1 MEDIECEDFCTRSIL
16 LSNHKEIFNPNLKIK
31 DLKKIIKK
39 QTGIDEK
46 NLCYKL
52 SFKFDMPS
60 SDESLFWNSVRISAC
75 AYDVAK
81 FKAKLTRLDYEEDI
95 FLDLNNNIRDLKKSL
110 SERTKVPIEK
120 LQIQLNYDYL
130 SNEKILKDYDLFENK
145 LSVIIIKEK
154 NNQIK
159 LKYPNS
165 EEKQINTDLCNIGI
179 EFLKEIQGNT
189 NIQNSNDIK
198 YDLIYKNEKI
208 NLDDLLFHLGI
219 KDGDLIELKER
230 NTYQIFVKTL
240 SGKII
245 TLNVE
250 SSDTIYYLKI
260 LIHLFERIPP
270 DLQRLVFKGKQLE
283 DEKALADYKIQKES
297 TLHLVLRLRGQ
308 DN

>member
-1 MEDIECEDFCTRSIL
+1 MEDYIEHEEFCTRDFL

-31 DLKKIIKK
+31 DLKKIIEK

-46 NLCYKL
+46 NLRYKL
-52 SFKFDMPS
+52 SFAFDMPS
-60 SDESLFWNSVRISAC
+60 SDESLFWNSLKIEANT
-75 AYDVAK
+75 YDITK
-81 FKAKLTRLDYEEDI
+81 FEAKLTRLDYEEDI
-95 FLDLNNNIRDLKKSL
+95 LLDLNKKIRDLKKSL
-110 SERTKVPIEK
+110 SEKTKVPIEK
-120 LQIQLNYDYL
+120 LQFQLNYNIL

-198 YDLIYKNEKI
+198 YDLIYKNKKI
-208 NLDDLLFHLGI
+208 NLDDLLIHLGI
-219 KDGDLIELKER
+219 KNGDLIELKER
-230 NTYQIFVKTL
+230 KNTFPIYVKTL
-240 SGKII
+240 TGKTI

-250 SSDTIYYLKI
+250 SSDTIYYSKS
-260 LIHLFERIPP
+260 LIHLFEGIPP
-270 DLQRLVFKGKQLE
+270 ALQRLIFKGRQLE
-283 DEKALADYKIQKES
+283 DAKSIAYYEIQKES
-297 TLHLVLRLRGQ
+297 ALHLVLRS
-308 DN
+308 

>member
-1 MEDIECEDFCTRSIL
+1 MEDYIEHEEFCTRDFL

-31 DLKKIIKK
+31 DLKKIIEK

-46 NLCYKL
+46 NLRYKL
-52 SFKFDMPS
+52 SFAFDMPL
-60 SDESLFWNSVRISAC
+60 SDESLFWNSLKIEANT
-75 AYDVAK
+75 YDITK
-81 FKAKLTRLDYEEDI
+81 FEAKLTRLTYEEDI
-95 FLDLNNNIRDLKKSL
+95 LLDLNKKIRDLKKSL
-110 SERTKVPIEK
+110 SEKTKVPIEK
-120 LQIQLNYDYL
+120 LQFQLNYNIL

-198 YDLIYKNEKI
+198 YDLIYKNKKI
-208 NLDDLLFHLGI
+208 NLDDLLIHLGI
-219 KDGDLIELKER
+219 KNGDLIELKER
-230 NTYQIFVKTL
+230 KNTFPIYVKTL
-240 SGKII
+240 TGKTI

-250 SSDTIYYLKI
+250 SSDTIYYSKS
-260 LIHLFERIPP
+260 LIHLFEGIPP
-270 DLQRLVFKGKQLE
+270 ALQRLIFKGRQLE
-283 DEKALADYKIQKES
+283 DAKSIAYYEIQKES
-297 TLHLVLRLRGQ
+297 ALHLVLRS
-308 DN
+308 

>member
-1 MEDIECEDFCTRSIL
+1 MEDYIEHEEFCTRDFL

-31 DLKKIIKK
+31 DLKKIIEK

-46 NLCYKL
+46 NLRYKL
-52 SFKFDMPS
+52 SFAFDMPS
-60 SDESLFWNSVRISAC
+60 SDESLFWNSVKIEANT
-75 AYDVAK
+75 YDITK
-81 FKAKLTRLDYEEDI
+81 FEAKLTRLDYEEDI
-95 FLDLNNNIRDLKKSL
+95 LLDLNKKIRDLKKSL
-110 SERTKVPIEK
+110 SEKTKVPIEK
-120 LQIQLNYDYL
+120 LQFQLNYNIL

-198 YDLIYKNEKI
+198 YDLIYKNKKI
-208 NLDDLLFHLGI
+208 NLDDLLIHLGI
-219 KDGDLIELKER
+219 KNGDLIELKER
-230 NTYQIFVKTL
+230 KNTFPIYVKTL
-240 SGKII
+240 TGKTI

-250 SSDTIYYLKI
+250 SSDTIYYSKS
-260 LIHLFERIPP
+260 LIHLFEGIPP
-270 DLQRLVFKGKQLE
+270 VQQRLIFKGRQLE
-283 DEKALADYKIQKES
+283 DAKSIAYYEIQKES
-297 TLHLVLRLRGQ
+297 ALHLVLRS
-308 DN
+308 

>member
-1 MEDIECEDFCTRSIL
+1 MEDYIEHEEFCTRDFL

-31 DLKKIIKK
+31 DLKKIIEK

-46 NLCYKL
+46 NLRYKL
-52 SFKFDMPS
+52 SFAFNMPS
-60 SDESLFWNSVRISAC
+60 SDESLFWNSVKIEANT
-75 AYDVAK
+75 YDITK
-81 FKAKLTRLDYEEDI
+81 FEAKLTRLTYEEDI
-95 FLDLNNNIRDLKKSL
+95 LLDLNKKIRDLKKSL
-110 SERTKVPIEK
+110 SEKTKVPIEK
-120 LQIQLNYDYL
+120 LQFQLNYNIL

-198 YDLIYKNEKI
+198 YDLIYKNKKI
-208 NLDDLLFHLGI
+208 NLDDLLIHLGI
-219 KDGDLIELKER
+219 KNGDLIELKER
-230 NTYQIFVKTL
+230 KNTFPIYVKTL
-240 SGKII
+240 TGKTI

-250 SSDTIYYLKI
+250 SSDTIYYSKS
-260 LIHLFERIPP
+260 LIHLFEGIPP
-270 DLQRLVFKGKQLE
+270 ALQRLIFKGRQLE
-283 DEKALADYKIQKES
+283 DAKSIAYYEIQKES
-297 TLHLVLRLRGQ
+297 ALHLVLRS
-308 DN
+308 

>member
-1 MEDIECEDFCTRSIL
+1 MEDYIEHEEFCTRDFL

-31 DLKKIIKK
+31 DLKKIIEK

-46 NLCYKL
+46 NLRYKL
-52 SFKFDMPS
+52 SFAFDMPS
-60 SDESLFWNSVRISAC
+60 SDESLFWNSLKIEANT
-75 AYDVAK
+75 YDITT
-81 FKAKLTRLDYEEDI
+81 FEAKLTRLTYEEDI
-95 FLDLNNNIRDLKKSL
+95 LLDLNKKIRDLKKSL
-110 SERTKVPIEK
+110 SEKTKVPIEK
-120 LQIQLNYDYL
+120 LQFQLNYNIL

-198 YDLIYKNEKI
+198 YDLIYKNKKI
-208 NLDDLLFHLGI
+208 NLDDLLIHLGI
-219 KDGDLIELKER
+219 KNGDLIELKER
-230 NTYQIFVKTL
+230 KNTFPIYVKTL
-240 SGKII
+240 TGKTI

-250 SSDTIYYLKI
+250 SSDTIYYSKS
-260 LIHLFERIPP
+260 LIHLFEGIPP
-270 DLQRLVFKGKQLE
+270 ALQRLIFKGRQLE
-283 DEKALADYKIQKES
+283 DAKSIAYYEIQKES
-297 TLHLVLRLRGQ
+297 ALHLVLRS
-308 DN
+308 

>member
-1 MEDIECEDFCTRSIL
+1 MEDYIEHEEFCTRDFL

-31 DLKKIIKK
+31 DLKKIIEK

-46 NLCYKL
+46 NLRYKL
-52 SFKFDMPS
+52 SFAFDMPS
-60 SDESLFWNSVRISAC
+60 SDESLFWNSLKIEANT
-75 AYDVAK
+75 YDITK
-81 FKAKLTRLDYEEDI
+81 FEAKLTRLTYEEDI
-95 FLDLNNNIRDLKKSL
+95 LLDLNKKIRDLKKSL
-110 SERTKVPIEK
+110 SEKTKVPIEK
-120 LQIQLNYDYL
+120 LQFQLNYNIL

-198 YDLIYKNEKI
+198 YDLIYKNKKI
-208 NLDDLLFHLGI
+208 NLDDLLIHLGI
-219 KDGDLIELKER
+219 KNGDLIELKER
-230 NTYQIFVKTL
+230 KNTFPIYVKTL
-240 SGKII
+240 TGKTI

-250 SSDTIYYLKI
+250 SSDTIYYSKS
-260 LIHLFERIPP
+260 LIHLFEGIPP
-270 DLQRLVFKGKQLE
+270 ALQRLIFKGRQLE
-283 DEKALADYKIQKES
+283 DAISIAYYEIQKES
-297 TLHLVLRLRGQ
+297 ALHLVLRS
-308 DN
+308 

>member
-1 MEDIECEDFCTRSIL
+1 MEDYIEHEEFCTRDFL

-31 DLKKIIKK
+31 DLKKIIEK

-46 NLCYKL
+46 NLRYKL
-52 SFKFDMPS
+52 SFAFDMPS
-60 SDESLFWNSVRISAC
+60 SDESLFWNSLKIEANT
-75 AYDVAK
+75 YDITK
-81 FKAKLTRLDYEEDI
+81 FEAKLTRLTYEEDI
-95 FLDLNNNIRDLKKSL
+95 LLDLNKKIRDLKKSL
-110 SERTKVPIEK
+110 SEKTKVPIEK
-120 LQIQLNYDYL
+120 LQFQLNYNIL

-198 YDLIYKNEKI
+198 YDLIYKNKKI
-208 NLDDLLFHLGI
+208 NLDDLLIHLGI
-219 KDGDLIELKER
+219 KNGDLIELKER
-230 NTYQIFVKTL
+230 KNTFPIYVKTL
-240 SGKII
+240 TGKTI

-250 SSDTIYYLKI
+250 SSDTIYYSKS
-260 LIHLFERIPP
+260 LIHLFEGIPP
-270 DLQRLVFKGKQLE
+270 VQQRLIFKGRQLE
-283 DEKALADYKIQKES
+283 DAKSIAYYDIQKES
-297 TLHLVLRLRGQ
+297 ALHLVLRS
-308 DN
+308 

>member
-1 MEDIECEDFCTRSIL
+1 MEDYIEHEEFCTRDFL

-31 DLKKIIKK
+31 DLKKIIEK

-46 NLCYKL
+46 NLRYKL
-52 SFKFDMPS
+52 SFAFDMPS
-60 SDESLFWNSVRISAC
+60 SDESLFWNSVKIEANT
-75 AYDVAK
+75 YDITK
-81 FKAKLTRLDYEEDI
+81 FEAKLTRLTYEEDI
-95 FLDLNNNIRDLKKSL
+95 LLDLNKKIRDLKKSL
-110 SERTKVPIEK
+110 SEKTKVPIEK
-120 LQIQLNYDYL
+120 LQFQLNYNIL

-198 YDLIYKNEKI
+198 YDLIYKNKKI
-208 NLDDLLFHLGI
+208 NLDDLLIHLGI
-219 KDGDLIELKER
+219 KNGDLIELKER
-230 NTYQIFVKTL
+230 KNTFPIYVKTL
-240 SGKII
+240 TGKTI

-250 SSDTIYYLKI
+250 SSDTIYYSKS
-260 LIHLFERIPP
+260 LIHLFEGIPP
-270 DLQRLVFKGKQLE
+270 VLQRLIFKGRQLE
-283 DEKALADYKIQKES
+283 DAKSIAYYEIQKES
-297 TLHLVLRLRGQ
+297 ALHLVLRS
-308 DN
+308 

>member
-1 MEDIECEDFCTRSIL
+1 MEDYIEPEEFCTRDFL

-31 DLKKIIKK
+31 DLKKIIEK

-46 NLCYKL
+46 NLRYKL
-52 SFKFDMPS
+52 SFAFDMPS
-60 SDESLFWNSVRISAC
+60 SDESLFWNSLKIEANT
-75 AYDVAK
+75 YDITK
-81 FKAKLTRLDYEEDI
+81 FEAKLTRLTYEEDI
-95 FLDLNNNIRDLKKSL
+95 LLDLNKKIRDLKKSL
-110 SERTKVPIEK
+110 SEKTKVPIEK
-120 LQIQLNYDYL
+120 LQFQLNYNIL

-198 YDLIYKNEKI
+198 YDLIYKNKKI
-208 NLDDLLFHLGI
+208 NLDDLLIHLGI
-219 KDGDLIELKER
+219 KNGDLIELKER
-230 NTYQIFVKTL
+230 KNTFPIYVKTL
-240 SGKII
+240 TGKTI

-250 SSDTIYYLKI
+250 SSDTIYYSKS
-260 LIHLFERIPP
+260 LIHLFEGIPP
-270 DLQRLVFKGKQLE
+270 ALQRLIFKGRQLE
-283 DEKALADYKIQKES
+283 DAKSIAYYEIQKES
-297 TLHLVLRLRGQ
+297 ALHLVLRS
-308 DN
+308 

>member
-1 MEDIECEDFCTRSIL
+1 MEDYIEHEEFCTRDFL

-31 DLKKIIKK
+31 DLKKIIEK

-46 NLCYKL
+46 NLRYKL
-52 SFKFDMPS
+52 SFAFDMPS
-60 SDESLFWNSVRISAC
+60 SDESLFWNSLKIEANT
-75 AYDVAK
+75 YDITK
-81 FKAKLTRLDYEEDI
+81 FEAKLTRLDYEEDI
-95 FLDLNNNIRDLKKSL
+95 LLDLNKKIRDLKKSL
-110 SERTKVPIEK
+110 SEKTKVPIEK
-120 LQIQLNYDYL
+120 LQFQLNYNIL

-198 YDLIYKNEKI
+198 YDLIYKNKKI
-208 NLDDLLFHLGI
+208 NLDDLLIHLGI
-219 KDGDLIELKER
+219 KNGDLIELKER
-230 NTYQIFVKTL
+230 KNTFPIYVKTL
-240 SGKII
+240 TGKTI

-250 SSDTIYYLKI
+250 SSDTIYYSKS
-260 LIHLFERIPP
+260 LIHLFEGIPP
-270 DLQRLVFKGKQLE
+270 VQQRLIFKGRQLE
-283 DEKALADYKIQKES
+283 DAKSIAYYEIQKES
-297 TLHLVLRLRGQ
+297 ALHLVLRS
-308 DN
+308 

>member
-1 MEDIECEDFCTRSIL
+1 MEDYIEHEEFCTRDFL

-31 DLKKIIKK
+31 DLKKIIEK

-46 NLCYKL
+46 NLRYKL
-52 SFKFDMPS
+52 SFAFDMPS
-60 SDESLFWNSVRISAC
+60 SDESLFWNSLKIEANT
-75 AYDVAK
+75 YDITK
-81 FKAKLTRLDYEEDI
+81 FEAKLTRLTYEEDI
-95 FLDLNNNIRDLKKSL
+95 LLDLNKKIRDLKKSL
-110 SERTKVPIEK
+110 SEKTKVPIEK
-120 LQIQLNYDYL
+120 LQFQLNYNIL

-198 YDLIYKNEKI
+198 YDLIYKNKKI
-208 NLDDLLFHLGI
+208 NLDVLLIHLGI
-219 KDGDLIELKER
+219 KNGDLIQLKER
-230 NTYQIFVKTL
+230 KNTFPIYVKTL
-240 SGKII
+240 TGKTI

-250 SSDTIYYLKI
+250 SSDTIYYSKS
-260 LIHLFERIPP
+260 LIHLFEGIPP
-270 DLQRLVFKGKQLE
+270 VQQRLIFKGRQLE
-283 DEKALADYKIQKES
+283 DAKSIAYYEIQKES
-297 TLHLVLRLRGQ
+297 ALHLVLRS
-308 DN
+308 

>member
-1 MEDIECEDFCTRSIL
+1 MEDYIEHEEFCTRDFL

-31 DLKKIIKK
+31 DLKKIIEK

-46 NLCYKL
+46 NLRYKL
-52 SFKFDMPS
+52 SFAFDMPS
-60 SDESLFWNSVRISAC
+60 SDESLFWNSLKIEANT
-75 AYDVAK
+75 YDITK
-81 FKAKLTRLDYEEDI
+81 FEAKLTRLTYEEDI
-95 FLDLNNNIRDLKKSL
+95 LLDLNKKIRDLKKSL
-110 SERTKVPIEK
+110 SEKTKVPIEK
-120 LQIQLNYDYL
+120 LQFQLNYNIL

-198 YDLIYKNEKI
+198 YDLIYKNKKI
-208 NLDDLLFHLGI
+208 NLDQLLIHLGI
-219 KDGDLIELKER
+219 KNGDLIELKER
-230 NTYQIFVKTL
+230 KNTFPIYVKTL
-240 SGKII
+240 TGKTI

-250 SSDTIYYLKI
+250 SSDTIYYSKS
-260 LIHLFERIPP
+260 LIHLFEGIPP
-270 DLQRLVFKGKQLE
+270 VQQRLIFKGRQLE
-283 DEKALADYKIQKES
+283 DAKSIAYYEIQKES
-297 TLHLVLRLRGQ
+297 ALHLVLRS
-308 DN
+308 

>member
-1 MEDIECEDFCTRSIL
+1 MEDYIEHEEFCTRDFL

-31 DLKKIIKK
+31 DLKKIIEK

-46 NLCYKL
+46 NLRYKL
-52 SFKFDMPS
+52 SFAFDMPS
-60 SDESLFWNSVRISAC
+60 SDESLFWNSVKIEANT
-75 AYDVAK
+75 YDITK
-81 FKAKLTRLDYEEDI
+81 FEAKLTRLTYEEDI
-95 FLDLNNNIRDLKKSL
+95 LLDLNKKIRDLKKSL
-110 SERTKVPIEK
+110 SEKTKVPIEK
-120 LQIQLNYDYL
+120 LQFQLNYNIL

-198 YDLIYKNEKI
+198 YDLIYKNKKI
-208 NLDDLLFHLGI
+208 NLDDLLIHLGI
-219 KDGDLIELKER
+219 KNGDLIELKER
-230 NTYQIFVKTL
+230 KNTFPIYVKTL
-240 SGKII
+240 TGKTI

-250 SSDTIYYLKI
+250 SSDTIYYSKS
-260 LIHLFERIPP
+260 LIHLFEGIPP
-270 DLQRLVFKGKQLE
+270 VQQRLIFNGRQLE
-283 DEKALADYKIQKES
+283 DAKSIAYYEIQKES
-297 TLHLVLRLRGQ
+297 ALHLVLRS
-308 DN
+308 

>member
-1 MEDIECEDFCTRSIL
+1 MEDYIEHEEFCTRDFL

-31 DLKKIIKK
+31 DLKKIIEK

-46 NLCYKL
+46 NLRYKL
-52 SFKFDMPS
+52 SFAFDMPS
-60 SDESLFWNSVRISAC
+60 SDESLFWNSVKIEANT
-75 AYDVAK
+75 YDITK
-81 FKAKLTRLDYEEDI
+81 FEAKLTRLTYEEDI
-95 FLDLNNNIRDLKKSL
+95 LLDLNKKIRDLKKSL
-110 SERTKVPIEK
+110 SEKTKVPIEK
-120 LQIQLNYDYL
+120 LQFQLNYNIL

-198 YDLIYKNEKI
+198 YDLIYKNKKI
-208 NLDDLLFHLGI
+208 NLDDLLIHLGI
-219 KDGDLIELKER
+219 KNGDLIELKER
-230 NTYQIFVKTL
+230 KNTFPIYVKTL
-240 SGKII
+240 TGKTI

-250 SSDTIYYLKI
+250 SSDTIYYSKS
-260 LIHLFERIPP
+260 LIHLFEGIPP
-270 DLQRLVFKGKQLE
+270 IQQRLIFKGRQLE
-283 DEKALADYKIQKES
+283 DAKSIAYYEIQKES
-297 TLHLVLRLRGQ
+297 ALHLVLRS
-308 DN
+308 

>member
-1 MEDIECEDFCTRSIL
+1 MEDYIEHEEFCTRDFL

-31 DLKKIIKK
+31 DLKKIIEK

-46 NLCYKL
+46 NLRYKL
-52 SFKFDMPS
+52 SFAFDMPS
-60 SDESLFWNSVRISAC
+60 SDESLFWNSLKIEANT
-75 AYDVAK
+75 YDITK
-81 FKAKLTRLDYEEDI
+81 FEAKLTRLTYEEDI
-95 FLDLNNNIRDLKKSL
+95 LLDLNKKIRDLKKSL
-110 SERTKVPIEK
+110 SEKTKVPIEK
-120 LQIQLNYDYL
+120 LQFQLNYNIL

-198 YDLIYKNEKI
+198 YDLIYKNKKI
-208 NLDDLLFHLGI
+208 NLDDLLIHLGI
-219 KDGDLIELKER
+219 KNGDLIELKER
-230 NTYQIFVKTL
+230 KNTFPIYVKTL
-240 SGKII
+240 IGKTI

-250 SSDTIYYLKI
+250 SSDTIYYSKS
-260 LIHLFERIPP
+260 LIHLFEGIPP
-270 DLQRLVFKGKQLE
+270 ALQRLIFKGRQLE
-283 DEKALADYKIQKES
+283 DAISIAYYEIQKES
-297 TLHLVLRLRGQ
+297 ALHLVLRS
-308 DN
+308 

>member
-1 MEDIECEDFCTRSIL
+1 MEDYIEHEEFCTRDFL

-31 DLKKIIKK
+31 DLKKIIEK

-46 NLCYKL
+46 NLRYKL
-52 SFKFDMPS
+52 SFAFDMPS
-60 SDESLFWNSVRISAC
+60 SDESLFWNSLKIEANT
-75 AYDVAK
+75 YDITK
-81 FKAKLTRLDYEEDI
+81 FEAKLTRLDYEEDI
-95 FLDLNNNIRDLKKSL
+95 LLDLNKKIRDLKKSL
-110 SERTKVPIEK
+110 SEKTKVPIEK
-120 LQIQLNYDYL
+120 LQFQLNYNIL

-198 YDLIYKNEKI
+198 YDLIYKNKKI
-208 NLDDLLFHLGI
+208 NLDDLLIHLGI
-219 KDGDLIELKER
+219 KNGDLIELKER
-230 NTYQIFVKTL
+230 KNTFPIYVKTL
-240 SGKII
+240 TGKTI

-250 SSDTIYYLKI
+250 SSDTIYYSKS
-260 LIHLFERIPP
+260 LIHLFEGIPP
-270 DLQRLVFKGKQLE
+270 ALQRLIFNGRQLE
-283 DEKALADYKIQKES
+283 DAKSIAYYEIQKES
-297 TLHLVLRLRGQ
+297 ALHLVLRS
-308 DN
+308 

>member
-1 MEDIECEDFCTRSIL
+1 MENYIEHEEFCTRDFL

-31 DLKKIIKK
+31 DLKKIIEK

-46 NLCYKL
+46 NLRYKL
-52 SFKFDMPS
+52 SFAFDMPS
-60 SDESLFWNSVRISAC
+60 SDESLFWNSLKIEANT
-75 AYDVAK
+75 YDITK
-81 FKAKLTRLDYEEDI
+81 FEAKLTRLDYEEDI
-95 FLDLNNNIRDLKKSL
+95 LLDLNKKIRDLKKSL
-110 SERTKVPIEK
+110 SEKTKVPIEK
-120 LQIQLNYDYL
+120 LQFQLNYNIL

-198 YDLIYKNEKI
+198 YDLIYKNKKI
-208 NLDDLLFHLGI
+208 NLDDLLIHLGI
-219 KDGDLIELKER
+219 KNGDLIELKER
-230 NTYQIFVKTL
+230 KNTFPIYVKTL
-240 SGKII
+240 TGKTI

-250 SSDTIYYLKI
+250 SSDTIYYSKS
-260 LIHLFERIPP
+260 LIHLFEGIPP
-270 DLQRLVFKGKQLE
+270 ALQRLIFKGRQLE
-283 DEKALADYKIQKES
+283 DAKSIAYYEIQKES
-297 TLHLVLRLRGQ
+297 ALHLVLRS
-308 DN
+308 

>member
-1 MEDIECEDFCTRSIL
+1 MEDYIEHEEFCTRDFL

-31 DLKKIIKK
+31 DLKKIIEK

-46 NLCYKL
+46 NLRYKL
-52 SFKFDMPS
+52 SFAFDMPS
-60 SDESLFWNSVRISAC
+60 SDESLFWNSLKIEANT
-75 AYDVAK
+75 YDITK
-81 FKAKLTRLDYEEDI
+81 FEAKLTRLTYEEDI
-95 FLDLNNNIRDLKKSL
+95 LLDLNKKIRDLKKSL
-110 SERTKVPIEK
+110 SEKTKVPIEK
-120 LQIQLNYDYL
+120 LQFQLNYNIL

-198 YDLIYKNEKI
+198 YDLIYKNKKI
-208 NLDDLLFHLGI
+208 NLDDLLIHLGI
-219 KDGDLIELKER
+219 KNGDLIELKER
-230 NTYQIFVKTL
+230 KNTFPIYVKTL
-240 SGKII
+240 TGKTI

-250 SSDTIYYLKI
+250 SSDTIYYSKS
-260 LIHLFERIPP
+260 LIHLFGGIPP
-270 DLQRLVFKGKQLE
+270 ALQRLIFKGRQLE
-283 DEKALADYKIQKES
+283 DAKSIAYYEIQKES
-297 TLHLVLRLRGQ
+297 ALHLVLRS
-308 DN
+308 

>member
-1 MEDIECEDFCTRSIL
+1 MEDYIEHEEFCTRDFL

-31 DLKKIIKK
+31 DLKKIIEK

-46 NLCYKL
+46 NLRYKL
-52 SFKFDMPS
+52 SFAFDMPS
-60 SDESLFWNSVRISAC
+60 SDESLFWNSLKIEANT
-75 AYDVAK
+75 YDITK
-81 FKAKLTRLDYEEDI
+81 FEAKLTRLTYEEDI
-95 FLDLNNNIRDLKKSL
+95 LLDLNKKIRDLKKSL
-110 SERTKVPIEK
+110 SEKTKVPIEK
-120 LQIQLNYDYL
+120 LQFQLNYNIL

-198 YDLIYKNEKI
+198 YDLIYKNKKI
-208 NLDDLLFHLGI
+208 NLDDLLVSSGI

-230 NTYQIFVKTL
+230 KNTFPIYVKTL
-240 SGKII
+240 TGKTI

-250 SSDTIYYLKI
+250 SSDTIYYSKS
-260 LIHLFERIPP
+260 LIHLFEGIPP
-270 DLQRLVFKGKQLE
+270 ALQRLIFKGRQLE
-283 DEKALADYKIQKES
+283 DAKSIAYYEIQKES
-297 TLHLVLRLRGQ
+297 ALHLVLRS
-308 DN
+308 

>member
-1 MEDIECEDFCTRSIL
+1 MEDYIEHEEFCTRDFL

-31 DLKKIIKK
+31 DLKKIIEK

-46 NLCYKL
+46 NLRYKL
-52 SFKFDMPS
+52 SFAFDMPS
-60 SDESLFWNSVRISAC
+60 SDESLFWNSLKIEANT
-75 AYDVAK
+75 YDITK
-81 FKAKLTRLDYEEDI
+81 FEAKLTRLTYEEDI
-95 FLDLNNNIRDLKKSL
+95 LLDLNKKIRDLKKSL
-110 SERTKVPIEK
+110 SEKTKVPIEK
-120 LQIQLNYDYL
+120 LQFQLNYNIL

-198 YDLIYKNEKI
+198 YDLIYKNKKI
-208 NLDDLLFHLGI
+208 NLDDLLIHLGI
-219 KDGDLIELKER
+219 KNGDLIELKER
-230 NTYQIFVKTL
+230 KNTFPIYVKTL
-240 SGKII
+240 IGKTI

-250 SSDTIYYLKI
+250 SSDTIYYSKS
-260 LIHLFERIPP
+260 LIHLFEGIPP
-270 DLQRLVFKGKQLE
+270 ALQRLIFKGRQLE
-283 DEKALADYKIQKES
+283 DAKSIAYYEIQKES
-297 TLHLVLRLRGQ
+297 ALHLVLRS
-308 DN
+308 

>member
-1 MEDIECEDFCTRSIL
+1 MEDYIEHEEFCTRDFL

-31 DLKKIIKK
+31 DLKKIIEK

-46 NLCYKL
+46 NLRYKL
-52 SFKFDMPS
+52 SFAFDMPS
-60 SDESLFWNSVRISAC
+60 SDESLFWNSVKIEANT
-75 AYDVAK
+75 YDITK
-81 FKAKLTRLDYEEDI
+81 FEAKLTRLDYEEDI
-95 FLDLNNNIRDLKKSL
+95 LLDLNKKIRDLKKSL
-110 SERTKVPIEK
+110 SEKTKVPIEK
-120 LQIQLNYDYL
+120 LQFQLNYNIL

-198 YDLIYKNEKI
+198 YDLIYKNKKI
-208 NLDDLLFHLGI
+208 NLDDLLIHLGI
-219 KDGDLIELKER
+219 KNGDLIELKER
-230 NTYQIFVKTL
+230 KNTFPIYVKTL
-240 SGKII
+240 IGKTI

-250 SSDTIYYLKI
+250 SSDTIYYSKS
-260 LIHLFERIPP
+260 LIHLFEGIPP
-270 DLQRLVFKGKQLE
+270 ALQRLIFKGRQLE
-283 DEKALADYKIQKES
+283 DAKSIAYYEIQKES
-297 TLHLVLRLRGQ
+297 ALHLVLRS
-308 DN
+308 

>member
-1 MEDIECEDFCTRSIL
+1 MEDYIEHEEFCTRDFL

-31 DLKKIIKK
+31 DLKKIIEK

-46 NLCYKL
+46 NLRYKL
-52 SFKFDMPS
+52 SFAFDMPS
-60 SDESLFWNSVRISAC
+60 SDESLFWNSLKIEANT
-75 AYDVAK
+75 YDITK
-81 FKAKLTRLDYEEDI
+81 FEAKLTRLTYEEDI
-95 FLDLNNNIRDLKKSL
+95 LLDLNKKIRDLKKSL
-110 SERTKVPIEK
+110 SEKTKVPIEK
-120 LQIQLNYDYL
+120 LQFQLNYNIL

-198 YDLIYKNEKI
+198 YDLIYKNKKI
-208 NLDDLLFHLGI
+208 NLDDLLIHLGI
-219 KDGDLIELKER
+219 KNGDLIELKER
-230 NTYQIFVKTL
+230 KNTFPIYVKTL
-240 SGKII
+240 TGKTI

-250 SSDTIYYLKI
+250 SSDTIYYSKS
-260 LIHLFERIPP
+260 LIHLFEGIPP
-270 DLQRLVFKGKQLE
+270 VQQRLIFKGRQLE
-283 DEKALADYKIQKES
+283 DAKSIAYYEIQKES
-297 TLHLVLRLRGQ
+297 ALHLVLRS
-308 DN
+308 

>member
-1 MEDIECEDFCTRSIL
+1 MEDYIEHEEFCTRDFL

-31 DLKKIIKK
+31 DLKKIIEK

-46 NLCYKL
+46 NLRYKL
-52 SFKFDMPS
+52 SFAFDMPS
-60 SDESLFWNSVRISAC
+60 SDESLFWNSVKIEANT
-75 AYDVAK
+75 YDITK
-81 FKAKLTRLDYEEDI
+81 FEAKLTRLDYEEDI
-95 FLDLNNNIRDLKKSL
+95 LLDLNKKIRDLKKSL
-110 SERTKVPIEK
+110 SEKTKVPIEK
-120 LQIQLNYDYL
+120 LQFQLNYNIL

-198 YDLIYKNEKI
+198 YDLIYKNKKI
-208 NLDDLLFHLGI
+208 NLDDLLIHLGI
-219 KDGDLIELKER
+219 KNGDLIELKER
-230 NTYQIFVKTL
+230 KNTFPIYVKTL
-240 SGKII
+240 TGKTI

-250 SSDTIYYLKI
+250 SSDTIYYSKS
-260 LIHLFERIPP
+260 LIHLFEGIPP
-270 DLQRLVFKGKQLE
+270 ALQRLIFKGRQLE
-283 DEKALADYKIQKES
+283 DAKSIAYYEIQKES
-297 TLHLVLRLRGQ
+297 ALHLVLRS
-308 DN
+308 

>member
-1 MEDIECEDFCTRSIL
+1 MEDYIEHEEFCTRDFL

-31 DLKKIIKK
+31 DLKKIIEK

-46 NLCYKL
+46 NLRYKL
-52 SFKFDMPS
+52 SFAFDMPS
-60 SDESLFWNSVRISAC
+60 SDESLFWNSLKIEANT
-75 AYDVAK
+75 YDITK
-81 FKAKLTRLDYEEDI
+81 FEAKLTRLTYEEDI
-95 FLDLNNNIRDLKKSL
+95 LLDLNKKIRDLKKSL
-110 SERTKVPIEK
+110 SEKTKVPIEK
-120 LQIQLNYDYL
+120 LQFQLNYNIL

-198 YDLIYKNEKI
+198 YDLIYKNKKI
-208 NLDDLLFHLGI
+208 NLDDLLIHLGI
-219 KDGDLIELKER
+219 KNGDLIELKER
-230 NTYQIFVKTL
+230 KNTFPIYVKTL
-240 SGKII
+240 TGKTI

-250 SSDTIYYLKI
+250 SSDSIYYSKS
-260 LIHLFERIPP
+260 LIHLFEGIPP
-270 DLQRLVFKGKQLE
+270 VQQRLIFKGRQLE
-283 DEKALADYKIQKES
+283 DAKSIAYYEIQKES
-297 TLHLVLRLRGQ
+297 ALHLVLRS
-308 DN
+308 

>member
-1 MEDIECEDFCTRSIL
+1 MEDYIEHEEFCTRDFL

-31 DLKKIIKK
+31 DLKKIIEK

-46 NLCYKL
+46 NLRYKL
-52 SFKFDMPS
+52 SFAFDMPS
-60 SDESLFWNSVRISAC
+60 SDESLFWNSLKIEANT
-75 AYDVAK
+75 YDITK
-81 FKAKLTRLDYEEDI
+81 FEAKLTRLTYEEDI
-95 FLDLNNNIRDLKKSL
+95 LLDLNKKIRDLKKSL
-110 SERTKVPIEK
+110 SEKTKVPIEK
-120 LQIQLNYDYL
+120 LQFQLNYNIL

-198 YDLIYKNEKI
+198 YDLIYKNKKI
-208 NLDDLLFHLGI
+208 NLDDLLIHLGI
-219 KDGDLIELKER
+219 KNGDLIELKER
-230 NTYQIFVKTL
+230 KNTFPIHVKTL
-240 SGKII
+240 TGKTI

-250 SSDTIYYLKI
+250 SSDTIYYSKS
-260 LIHLFERIPP
+260 LIHLFEGIPP
-270 DLQRLVFKGKQLE
+270 VQQRLIFKGRQLE
-283 DEKALADYKIQKES
+283 DAKSIAYYEIQKES
-297 TLHLVLRLRGQ
+297 ALHLVLRS
-308 DN
+308 

>member
-1 MEDIECEDFCTRSIL
+1 MEDYIEHEEFCTRDFL

-31 DLKKIIKK
+31 DLKKIIEK

-46 NLCYKL
+46 NLRYKL
-52 SFKFDMPS
+52 SFAFDMPS
-60 SDESLFWNSVRISAC
+60 SDESLFWNSVKIEANT
-75 AYDVAK
+75 YDITK
-81 FKAKLTRLDYEEDI
+81 FEAKLTRLTYEEDI
-95 FLDLNNNIRDLKKSL
+95 LLDLNKKIRDLKKSL
-110 SERTKVPIEK
+110 SEKTKVPIEK
-120 LQIQLNYDYL
+120 LQFQLNYNIL

-198 YDLIYKNEKI
+198 YDLVCENKKI
-208 NLDDLLFHLGI
+208 NLDDLLIHLGI
-219 KDGDLIELKER
+219 KNGDLIELKER
-230 NTYQIFVKTL
+230 KNTFPIYVKTL
-240 SGKII
+240 TGKTI

-250 SSDTIYYLKI
+250 SSDTIYYSKS
-260 LIHLFERIPP
+260 LIHLFEGIPP
-270 DLQRLVFKGKQLE
+270 ALQRLIFKGRQLE
-283 DEKALADYKIQKES
+283 DAKSIAYYEIQKES
-297 TLHLVLRLRGQ
+297 ALHLVLRS
-308 DN
+308 